1 MLIKTSVFY
10 LSDKENLD
18 RSSDVSM
25 SGFDSPAGKLV
36 SVTQLSVVYEQFSFL
51 HSSTDVDPQQQ

>member
-1 MLIKTSVFY
+1 M
-10 LSDKENLD
+10 
-18 RSSDVSM
+18 SM